1 MFIVYG
7 FRRKRL
13 KAVSQKLKANTKTV
27 KAIVESEKPKAT
39 AEIDLYL
46 LSALGCIIE
55 PRSSDLVIY
64 PPYSS
69 TKSYKHL

>member
-46 LSALGCIIE
+46 L
-55 PRSSDLVIY
+55 
-64 PPYSS
+64 
-69 TKSYKHL
+69 